1 MLKLLSHI
9 DNGSYSEGLPAATEY
24 VHLRY
29 IAILVTEPII
39 VYWAKYDLRNK
50 IIISTWQ
57 IT

>member
-9 DNGSYSEGLPAATEY
+9 DNGSHSEGLSVATEC

-39 VYWAKYDLRNK
+39 V
-50 IIISTWQ
+50 
-57 IT
+57 